1 MDFRAAGGYPP
12 FPNPQPLPKE
22 ADKSEPGGNM
32 DLLSMVLNAGGGSA
46 VQQLAQNFGLD
57 ANQTSSAISNLL
69 PALGQGLARNA
80 SKPGGLESLLG
91 ALSSGGHER
100 YVENME
106 TLGSEDTIRD
116 GNGILG
122 HVLGSKDVS
131 RQVASNAAAQ
141 TGIGADVLKKML
153 PVVAAM
159 AMGALSKQRSGPN
172 LQALG
177 GAPAQSG
184 LMGMLSQFLDAN
196 QDGSVVDDVLG
207 MASKLFKK

>member
-1 MDFRAAGGYPP
+1 
-12 FPNPQPLPKE
+12 
-22 ADKSEPGGNM
+22 M
-32 DLLSMVLNAGGGSA
+32 DLPSMLLNAGGGDA
-46 VQQLAQNFGLD
+46 VQRLAQNFGLD
-57 ANQTSSAISNLL
+57 QNQTSSAVANLL

-80 SKPGGLESLLG
+80 EQPGGLESLMG

-100 YVENME
+100 YFDNPDA
-106 TLGSEDTIRD
+106 LGSESTIQD

-122 HVLGSKDVS
+122 HILGSKDVS
-131 RQVASNAAAQ
+131 RNVARNAAAQ
-141 TGIGADVLKKML
+141 TGIGEDVLKKML

-159 AMGALSKQRSGPN
+159 AMGALSKQHSSAG

-177 GAPAQSG
+177 GTQPAGG
-184 LMGMLSQFLDAN
+184 LMGMLGQFLGGS